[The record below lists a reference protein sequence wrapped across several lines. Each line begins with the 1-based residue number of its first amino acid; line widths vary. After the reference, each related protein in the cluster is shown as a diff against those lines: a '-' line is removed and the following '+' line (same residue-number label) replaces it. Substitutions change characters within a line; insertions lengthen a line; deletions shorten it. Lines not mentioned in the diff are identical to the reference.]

1 MKLIGFNLILLLYLI
16 PSMTFAQNG
25 ALDKSAI
32 PNPIFEENQ
41 DYVDLYWK
49 AWELAWD
56 HIKYQDGIPQSPY
69 MDEAFSDEW
78 IWIWDTCFMLHF
90 CKYAPNVFPGI
101 ESLDNFYK
109 PMHDGLTTNA
119 AIHILDNPPLF
130 AWTELEY
137 YKLTN
142 DKSRIEKLLHEQKYL
157 QKHFNWFET
166 AQPGF
171 KLPNVKHYGIC
182 IKKVEDGYHWEGG
195 RSGMD
200 NTPRGRTGVHATK
213 ARPNNPKMLWIDAIA
228 QQGLSA
234 SAISQLSAAIGDE
247 ELENEWLQKYN
258 IIKDKINSL
267 YWNEEDGIYYDI
279 NVDTKEHFK
288 CKTPAS
294 YWPMLAGM
302 CSKEQADKM
311 ADLIKDS
318 DVFGGVVPWTT
329 VSRDDADFVPE
340 NGNYWRGSVWLPTAY
355 MGIKALEKYGYQEL
369 ANVTSEKI
377 LKHMSLTYKNYT
389 PHTIW
394 ECYSPSLP
402 EPAKHG
408 NKLVRPD
415 FCGWSGLGP
424 ISLFIE
430 NVLGFYDVD
439 AENNVVKWNKHHDTR
454 HGIERFRFGNVTT
467 SIIAE
472 GDVVKVSADNPYT
485 LVINDVDFHIEAGE
499 QTLELKGVSTFSV
512 IIKGDQNIKVFPN
525 PTKDY
530 LYIKGASQLQS
541 NKFSINSIDGKRILK
556 GDIKNVNGV
565 YEVNISSLKRGV
577 YIMKVGELYSVK
589 VIKQRG

>member
-1 MKLIGFNLILLLYLI
+1 MNKYRYSIVLVVLCISSFTGFSQKKALDRSSI
-16 PSMTFAQNG
+16 PS
-25 ALDKSAI
+25 
-32 PNPIFEENQ
+32 PIFEENP
-41 DYVDLYWK
+41 DYIDLYWK
-49 AWELAWD
+49 AWELAYD
-56 HIKYQDGIPQSPY
+56 HIKEQKGIPQSPY

-109 PMHDGLTTNA
+109 PMHDGDSTNA

-157 QKHFNWFET
+157 QKHFDWFET

-182 IKKVEDGYHWEGG
+182 IKKVEDGYRWEGG

-200 NTPRGRTGVHATK
+200 NTPRGRVGVHAK
-213 ARPNNPKMLWIDAIA
+213 KERPNNPKMLWIDAIA

-234 SAISQLSAAIGDE
+234 KAISQLSAAIGDK
-247 ELENEWLQKYN
+247 ELKKEWLEKYN
-258 IIKDKINSL
+258 GIKNKVNSL

-302 CSKEQADKM
+302 CSKEQAGKM
-311 ADLIKDS
+311 ADLIKNAN
-318 DVFGGVVPWTT
+318 VFGGEVPWTT
-329 VSRDDADFVPE
+329 VARNDADFIPE
-340 NGNYWRGSVWLPTAY
+340 NGNYWRGGVWLPTAY
-355 MGIKALEKYGYQEL
+355 MGIKALEEYGYQDL
-369 ANVTSEKI
+369 ANSTSEKI
-377 LKHMSLTYKNYT
+377 LKHMSLTYKNYE

-394 ECYSPSLP
+394 ECYSPNTP

-408 NKLVRPD
+408 EKRVRPD

-430 NVLGFYDVD
+430 NVLGFHSID
-439 AENNVVKWNKHHDTR
+439 ANRNIVKWDLHQNGK
-454 HGIERFRFGNVTT
+454 HGINNLMFGSVNTDIIYDKGNVTVNT
-467 SIIAE
+467 
-472 GDVVKVSADNPYT
+472 NRPY
-485 LVINDVDFHIEAGE
+485 V
-499 QTLELKGVSTFSV
+499 LEVNGKSLKCK
-512 IIKGDQNIKVFPN
+512 KGKNI
-525 PTKDY
+525 
-530 LYIKGASQLQS
+530 
-541 NKFSINSIDGKRILK
+541 FSIKK
-556 GDIKNVNGV
+556 K
-565 YEVNISSLKRGV
+565 
-577 YIMKVGELYSVK
+577 
-589 VIKQRG
+589 